1 MILEETDKL
10 YLYDSYE
17 DAYLIDKESSDI
29 LFTDSFYGGP
39 SCALIDPNN
48 KYAIVAGKH
57 LTLWDCYEGNN
68 KLTKFETEQFCWIE
82 RLRLINED
90 TIQILLDP
98 WFQYSAIWEL
108 TVSNK
113 SLFKISD
120 FMKYKNLPYTDNI
133 VW

>member
-29 LFTDSFYGGP
+29 LFIDSFYDGL

-90 TIQILLDP
+90 TIQILLNP

-120 FMKYKNLPYTDNI
+120 FIKYKNLPYTDNI

>member
-29 LFTDSFYGGP
+29 LFTDSFYVGP

-48 KYAIVAGKH
+48 QYAIVAGKH

-68 KLTKFETEQFCWIE
+68 KLTKFETEQF
-82 RLRLINED
+82 
-90 TIQILLDP
+90 
-98 WFQYSAIWEL
+98 AG
-108 TVSNK
+108 
-113 SLFKISD
+113 
-120 FMKYKNLPYTDNI
+120 
-133 VW
+133 

>member
-29 LFTDSFYGGP
+29 LFTDSFYG
-39 SCALIDPNN
+39 
-48 KYAIVAGKH
+48 
-57 LTLWDCYEGNN
+57 
-68 KLTKFETEQFCWIE
+68 
-82 RLRLINED
+82 
-90 TIQILLDP
+90 
-98 WFQYSAIWEL
+98 AIWEL

-120 FMKYKNLPYTDNI
+120 FIKYKNLLYTDNI

>member
-1 MILEETDKL
+1 MDKN
-10 YLYDSYE
+10 SN
-17 DAYLIDKESSDI
+17 IDI
-29 LFTDSFYGGP
+29 
-39 SCALIDPNN
+39 I
-48 KYAIVAGKH
+48 
-57 LTLWDCYEGNN
+57 NN

-120 FMKYKNLPYTDNI
+120 FIKYKNLPYTDNI